1 MKKTAFVAILGRPNV
16 GKSTL
21 LNNLLGGKLSITSNK
36 PQTTR
41 HKILGIKTQ
50 GDEQIIYVDTPGL
63 HSYAKKALNR
73 VLNKTAKHA
82 ARDVDIILFMIEALQ
97 WTEEDEKVLAL
108 IKQQSVPVILV
119 INKLDRLKTKEELLP
134 FIEKISC
141 KTEFADI
148 IPISAEKGINIDRLE
163 IAVRRYLSE
172 SDFFYYPE
180 EQITDR
186 DDRFFAA
193 EIIREKIMRFLS
205 DELPYS
211 TTVSIEMMK
220 KPSSENKCL
229 EIYATIWVERE
240 GQKMIV
246 LGKEGHQIKAIGQQA
261 RKDIEH
267 LFGQHVFLKLW
278 VKVRQSWADD
288 ERSLRSLG
296 YDD

>member
-21 LNNLLGGKLSITSNK
+21 LNKLLGGKLSITSHK

-50 GDEQIIYVDTPGL
+50 GDEQIIYVDTPGI
-63 HSYAKKALNR
+63 HSHAKKALNR
-73 VLNKTAKHA
+73 VLNKTAKHV
-82 ARDVDIILFMIEALQ
+82 ARDVDIIVFMIEALQ
-97 WTEEDEKVLAL
+97 WTEEDEKVLSLATH
-108 IKQQSVPVILV
+108 QSVPVILV
-119 INKLDRLKTKEELLP
+119 INKVDRLKTKEDLLP
-134 FIEKISC
+134 FIEKIAAKSN
-141 KTEFADI
+141 FADI
-148 IPISAEKGINIDRLE
+148 IPISAEKGVNIEQLE
-163 IAVRRYLSE
+163 TVVKQYLSE

-186 DDRFFAA
+186 DDRFQVA

-211 TTVSIEMMK
+211 TTVSIDMMK
-220 KPSSENKCL
+220 QPSAENKCL

-246 LGKEGHQIKAIGQQA
+246 LGKGGHQIKAIGQQA
-261 RKDIEH
+261 RKDIER
-267 LFGQHVFLKLW
+267 LFHQQIFLKLW